1 MAIVDSKFPAN
12 LFVAATKPSGGDL
25 TAKVSN
31 RLRLEQQVQ
40 ALVIS
45 AENDRTVLEIGS
57 RRYQVPGKTALQPG
71 EKLTLQVQQLDP
83 QLEFRVL
90 SSRIDNRMAQ
100 DFPLLAQPF
109 DWGELVVQLQ
119 SLASDGRLPQST
131 LAVLKQLVE
140 ILTFS
145 AVPGDLKEK
154 IAHIAARL
162 QTLTAPDSGDVS
174 GSQVGSTPFVPS
186 VLPDSRFLDSSELS
200 QAVSA
205 LLKNLQNQPSQ
216 NLRAS
221 SPSETG
227 AIATE
232 LKGLLDLFSANR
244 DPGQMKGVVQPI
256 LDQLQQGSALSPR
269 LVMEIQKILSQ
280 VDSRNLQTIL
290 NVEGKTAVSSHPVGG
305 QPLDSQTAVPEI
317 MTLEGEIKDLLG
329 QISRLQDKNVAT
341 APDLLGR
348 LEGLKSR
355 LLAIEG
361 AVFTTPEI
369 ENLLG
374 QLTQLVSQRPA
385 TLSGHQLGVLSQ
397 LFGFQLETELLE
409 GKKKAALASLK
420 SCLLELQKSRD
431 GDAGDG
437 PLRRLELLQLC
448 KAKLAADQ
456 VQFLPLPFSELEE
469 GYLLAEKKSKS
480 QGMERDEAPLQMSL
494 SLRLSALGNV
504 RIDMLYD
511 DGTLH
516 LRLAGE
522 DQRKM
527 KFIQSCSEELKE
539 SLSTVML
546 QGMSFSADA
555 RLPARQLQ
563 ERLLPNSQN
572 MLDTRI

>member
-1 MAIVDSKFPAN
+1 
-12 LFVAATKPSGGDL
+12 
-25 TAKVSN
+25 
-31 RLRLEQQVQ
+31 
-40 ALVIS
+40 
-45 AENDRTVLEIGS
+45 
-57 RRYQVPGKTALQPG
+57 
-71 EKLTLQVQQLDP
+71 
-83 QLEFRVL
+83 
-90 SSRIDNRMAQ
+90 
-100 DFPLLAQPF
+100 
-109 DWGELVVQLQ
+109 
-119 SLASDGRLPQST
+119 
-131 LAVLKQLVE
+131 
-140 ILTFS
+140 
-145 AVPGDLKEK
+145 
-154 IAHIAARL
+154 
-162 QTLTAPDSGDVS
+162 
-174 GSQVGSTPFVPS
+174 
-186 VLPDSRFLDSSELS
+186 
-200 QAVSA
+200 
-205 LLKNLQNQPSQ
+205 
-216 NLRAS
+216 
-221 SPSETG
+221 
-227 AIATE
+227 
-232 LKGLLDLFSANR
+232 
-244 DPGQMKGVVQPI
+244 MKGVVQPI

-280 VDSRNLQTIL
+280 VDSRSLQTIS
-290 NVEGKTAVSSHPVGG
+290 NVEGKTAASSHPVGG

-361 AVFTTPEI
+361 AVFRTPEI

-527 KFIQSCSEELKE
+527 KFMQSCSEELKE
-539 SLSTVML
+539 SLSTVTL